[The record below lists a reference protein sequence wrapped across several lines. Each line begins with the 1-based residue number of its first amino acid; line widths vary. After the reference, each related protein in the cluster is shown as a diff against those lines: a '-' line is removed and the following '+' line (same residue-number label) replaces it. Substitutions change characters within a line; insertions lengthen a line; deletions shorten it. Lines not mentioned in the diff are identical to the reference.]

1 MMNLSKL
8 LSAYKSFSPNPSVPA
23 ERVTFG
29 TSGHRGSS
37 LTRSFNRDH
46 ILAITQAVVEWR
58 AGQGICGPLYVGKD
72 THGLSDVAMDTVL
85 EVLAGNGVVTRV
97 VTRQRRWCLMPFW
110 FITAP
115 VPTSWRM
122 A

>member
-46 ILAITQAVVEWR
+46 ILAITQAVVDWR

-97 VTRQRRWCLMPFW
+97 AAHALRSLAVELL
-110 FITAP
+110 ADG
-115 VPTSWRM
+115 
-122 A
+122 